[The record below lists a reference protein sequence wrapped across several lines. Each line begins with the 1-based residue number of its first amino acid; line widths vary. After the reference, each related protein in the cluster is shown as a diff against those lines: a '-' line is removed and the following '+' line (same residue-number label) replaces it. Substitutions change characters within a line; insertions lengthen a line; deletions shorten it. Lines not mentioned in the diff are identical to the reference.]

1 MLWCARRNS
10 SNGTLKRP
18 TQRPPRYP
26 KLAVRLLLGALLLAS
41 SAAAAETKPDA
52 APVIVLQPTTA
63 SAALRRSLARIRDE
77 LSADQFHVILAESG
91 AATDPAAV
99 IESAGRDPAG
109 GTVLALFGDP
119 ETGVAELCVV
129 QRSGRR
135 AVVRR
140 ATVAIDDPE
149 RMPEALSARALELL
163 RASALELA
171 IEGEGGGRPP
181 AAPEPNR
188 TVEAAAPAAPSAA
201 AAAATAEE
209 GTVAVDMGAGILHS
223 IDGPP
228 PAVIPVGRVGVRI
241 GSRLAARVS
250 AAGLGTRPRVDSR
263 YGSATVS
270 QNLALLEL
278 VGSFRSGKR
287 VRFAASL
294 GAGAL
299 DVSVAGIGAGRYEGR
314 DSQRWSA
321 AFGGGVGAA
330 FAIGSRAALA
340 TELQALVAS
349 PHPIVRF
356 VDIPAATVGYPSLLF
371 TVTLQVTL

>member
-1 MLWCARRNS
+1 M
-10 SNGTLKRP
+10 K
-18 TQRPPRYP
+18 
-26 KLAVRLLLGALLLAS
+26 LLLGALLLTS

-52 APVIVLQPTTA
+52 APVIVLQPRTA
-63 SAALRRSLARIRDE
+63 SEALRRSLARIRDE

-135 AVVRR
+135 VAVRR
-140 ATVAIDDPE
+140 ATVAVDDPE

-171 IEGEGGGRPP
+171 IDGEGAGRPQS
-181 AAPEPNR
+181 APEPNR
-188 TVEAAAPAAPSAA
+188 TVEVAVRPAAPAAVAA
-201 AAAATAEE
+201 ED
-209 GTVAVDMGAGILHS
+209 GTVAVDMGVGILRS
-223 IDGPP
+223 INGPP
-228 PAVIPVGRVGVRI
+228 PAVIPVGRIGVRVW
-241 GSRLAARVS
+241 SWLAARVS

-263 YGSATVS
+263 YGSATLS

-278 VGSFRSGKR
+278 AGSFRSGKR
-287 VRFAASL
+287 LRLAASL

-299 DVSVAGIGAGRYEGR
+299 NVSVAGIGAGRYEGR

-321 AFGGGVGAA
+321 AFGGGLGGAL
-330 FAIGSRAALA
+330 AIGSRAALA

-356 VDIPAATVGYPSLLF
+356 VDIPAATVGYPSLLL

>member
-1 MLWCARRNS
+1 V
-10 SNGTLKRP
+10 K
-18 TQRPPRYP
+18 
-26 KLAVRLLLGALLLAS
+26 LLLGALLLAS
-41 SAAAAETKPDA
+41 SAAGAETKPDA

-77 LSADQFHVILAESG
+77 LSADQFHVILAQSG
-91 AATDPAAV
+91 APTDPAAV

-135 AVVRR
+135 VAVRR
-140 ATVAIDDPE
+140 ATVAVDDPE

-171 IEGEGGGRPP
+171 IDGEGAGRPQ

-188 TVEAAAPAAPSAA
+188 TVEAVARPAAPAVAA
-201 AAAATAEE
+201 AAEDA
-209 GTVAVDMGAGILHS
+209 TVAVDMGVGILHS

-228 PAVIPVGRVGVRI
+228 PAVMPVGRIGVRLW
-241 GSRLAARVS
+241 SWLAARVS

-263 YGSATVS
+263 YGSATLS

-278 VGSFRSGKR
+278 AGSFRSGKR
-287 VRFAASL
+287 VRLAASL

-299 DVSVAGIGAGRYEGR
+299 NVGVAGIGTGRYEGR
-314 DSQRWSA
+314 DPQRWSA
-321 AFGGGVGAA
+321 AFGGGLGVAL
-330 FAIGSRAALA
+330 AIGPRAALA
-340 TELQALVAS
+340 TELQALVAA

-356 VDIPAATVGYPSLLF
+356 ADIPAATVGYPSLLL
-371 TVTLQVTL
+371 TVTLQVAL